1 MDKDINKDTKLK
13 QTFGVTVNE
22 NIFGN
27 MENKSYKKYII
38 ILCILVLLLF
48 VINAIIIILFCK
60 MEKKDKIQTGTYFVR
75 FTNGGHYMNTGKGER
90 TYEERIY
97 FEEKYEKIPHV
108 MTSISGLDEDNK
120 DSSAI
125 RIELK
130 EEKIDTAGFNLIIR
144 TWDDSRL
151 FNIKVTWTAFGQ

>member
-13 QTFGVTVNE
+13 QTFGVTLNE

-38 ILCILVLLLF
+38 ILFILVLLLF
-48 VINAIIIILFCK
+48 VINTIIIILYCK

-75 FTNGGHYMNTGKGER
+75 FTNGGHYMNTGSGER
-90 TYEERIY
+90 TLEERIY
-97 FEEKYEKIPHV
+97 FEEKYENIPHV
-108 MTSISGLDEDNK
+108 MASISGLDEGNED
-120 DSSAI
+120 APTI

-130 EEKIDTAGFNLIIR
+130 VEEIDTSGFNIIIR
-144 TWDDSRL
+144 TWENSKL
-151 FNIKVTWTAFGQ
+151 FNIKVTWTSFG